1 MAGASSCWIRTGR
14 RPSTTAWPSAHS
26 TVKAVQ
32 TGSRCSPLRRP
43 LTPAPWRGRPTPS
56 CHGRPARRPR
66 RRPSGPPRPTPAGLV
81 TDVRGDQ
88 DGQGAGAVPYG
99 DAHDAAHPAGHL
111 GDADLHRGQA
121 SGLRGVGDQLGENQL
136 SIVGEVDQV
145 RVSELVAQQPAG
157 HGGGLK
163 LVRQRCFRKP
173 YWRFCSG
180 QHVGGHGR
188 SLLVARAAGLG
199 QRGVSGQ
206 QRSEA
211 VTRLPRTGDG
221 SRLRV
226 TDAKSTGFP
235 SPKTLLRRLGS
246 LYRVYRTLVPRK
258 GQVMAQ
264 PVTNHQLEAA
274 ITDAEMTFDALARGV
289 VRVAAEV
296 GVHLRTNPSTVH
308 KWLRGSDPEGD
319 TPAFICEA
327 LFRRTGRPYTPA
339 ELGLRS
345 VEQSDPGLGLSI
357 GPDPVGVL
365 ARVWRADLDRR
376 KFLAASAYS
385 VAAIHLPLEYVR
397 ESAERTAA
405 VRSGSVA
412 GAAEV
417 VAVRDMISMF
427 TEIDERHGGQHG
439 RSALIQYLRSDV
451 AALCRGSFRTHEDRQ
466 QMLSAAAV
474 GVHLA
479 GWKAYDAGEQGL
491 AQRYYHQSYAL
502 AVESGIVGHDAF
514 VLRTLAQQGMKLRH
528 PSKTFALS
536 DTALTWAAGRVDAGT
551 EALFTITHAHGLAA
565 TNQRRPAVLAVQRA
579 RDLLETADLDD
590 MPYWA
595 RSWGP
600 ARATVNSAPRRSSP
614 DSATARAPPRT
625 TQQPQPPG
633 RPPRTPASRPLTWLP
648 RPRWNW
654 PTAASSRRAVPGTGH
669 WTAWRACSRSGRVV
683 RCWRCA
689 RTWPNSRAAAYPQP
703 RNSMS
708 EPPFSWPDRP
718 RPAAKR
724 GATRI
729 RKHGQQVPG
738 FIGFPVRLPEGEMN
752 GRPRQHGDFCTNTCV
767 P

>member
-1 MAGASSCWIRTGR
+1 
-14 RPSTTAWPSAHS
+14 
-26 TVKAVQ
+26 
-32 TGSRCSPLRRP
+32 
-43 LTPAPWRGRPTPS
+43 
-56 CHGRPARRPR
+56 
-66 RRPSGPPRPTPAGLV
+66 
-81 TDVRGDQ
+81 
-88 DGQGAGAVPYG
+88 
-99 DAHDAAHPAGHL
+99 
-111 GDADLHRGQA
+111 
-121 SGLRGVGDQLGENQL
+121 
-136 SIVGEVDQV
+136 
-145 RVSELVAQQPAG
+145 
-157 HGGGLK
+157 
-163 LVRQRCFRKP
+163 
-173 YWRFCSG
+173 
-180 QHVGGHGR
+180 
-188 SLLVARAAGLG
+188 
-199 QRGVSGQ
+199 
-206 QRSEA
+206 
-211 VTRLPRTGDG
+211 
-221 SRLRV
+221 
-226 TDAKSTGFP
+226 
-235 SPKTLLRRLGS
+235 
-246 LYRVYRTLVPRK
+246 
-258 GQVMAQ
+258 MAQ

-274 ITDAEMTFDALARGV
+274 IVDAEMTFEALARGV

-327 LFRRTGRPYTPA
+327 LFRRTGRPYTPT

-385 VAAIHLPLEYVR
+385 IAAIHLPLEYVR

-536 DTALTWAAGRVDAGT
+536 DTALTWVAGRVDAGT

-600 ARATVNSAPRRSSP
+600 ASATVNSRSAKVFARLGDRKGAAENYAAAAATRP
-614 DSATARAPPRT
+614 ATTYARIKALDLVAQAKMELADGGIEQACDTWNRALDSMAGVQSVRT
-625 TQQPQPPG
+625 
-633 RPPRTPASRPLTWLP
+633 
-648 RPRWNW
+648 
-654 PTAASSRRAVPGTGH
+654 RRAVLEMRKNLAQFKSRGVS
-669 WTAWRACSRSGRVV
+669 AAQELDERASIFL
-683 RCWRCA
+683 
-689 RTWPNSRAAAYPQP
+689 T
-703 RNSMS
+703 
-708 EPPFSWPDRP
+708 
-718 RPAAKR
+718 
-724 GATRI
+724 
-729 RKHGQQVPG
+729 
-738 FIGFPVRLPEGEMN
+738 
-752 GRPRQHGDFCTNTCV
+752 
-767 P
+767 

>member
-1 MAGASSCWIRTGR
+1 
-14 RPSTTAWPSAHS
+14 
-26 TVKAVQ
+26 
-32 TGSRCSPLRRP
+32 
-43 LTPAPWRGRPTPS
+43 
-56 CHGRPARRPR
+56 
-66 RRPSGPPRPTPAGLV
+66 
-81 TDVRGDQ
+81 
-88 DGQGAGAVPYG
+88 
-99 DAHDAAHPAGHL
+99 
-111 GDADLHRGQA
+111 
-121 SGLRGVGDQLGENQL
+121 
-136 SIVGEVDQV
+136 
-145 RVSELVAQQPAG
+145 
-157 HGGGLK
+157 
-163 LVRQRCFRKP
+163 
-173 YWRFCSG
+173 
-180 QHVGGHGR
+180 
-188 SLLVARAAGLG
+188 
-199 QRGVSGQ
+199 
-206 QRSEA
+206 
-211 VTRLPRTGDG
+211 
-221 SRLRV
+221 
-226 TDAKSTGFP
+226 
-235 SPKTLLRRLGS
+235 
-246 LYRVYRTLVPRK
+246 
-258 GQVMAQ
+258 MAQ

-600 ARATVNSAPRRSSP
+600 ARATVNSRSAKVFARLGDRKGAAENYAAAAATRP
-614 DSATARAPPRT
+614 ATTYARIKALDLVAQAKMELADGGIEQACGTWNRALDSMEGVQSVRT
-625 TQQPQPPG
+625 
-633 RPPRTPASRPLTWLP
+633 
-648 RPRWNW
+648 
-654 PTAASSRRAVPGTGH
+654 RRAVLEMRKNLAQFKSRGVS
-669 WTAWRACSRSGRVV
+669 AAQELDERASIFL
-683 RCWRCA
+683 A
-689 RTWPNSRAAAYPQP
+689 
-703 RNSMS
+703 
-708 EPPFSWPDRP
+708 
-718 RPAAKR
+718 
-724 GATRI
+724 
-729 RKHGQQVPG
+729 
-738 FIGFPVRLPEGEMN
+738 
-752 GRPRQHGDFCTNTCV
+752 
-767 P
+767 